1 MSYESKT
8 ANYPIMEKCSENVR
22 PVSGRSIDEINI
34 ENVLERKLTL
44 EDGRIS
50 RETLRMQAQIAAE
63 AGYKQISE
71 NLIRA
76 MELVS
81 VPDEVVLDTY
91 NAMRPYRAT
100 KDELMEIA
108 ETFEKEY
115 NSPSTASFI
124 REAAAVLE
132 KKKMLK
138 GDR

>member
-1 MSYESKT
+1 MSEENRT
-8 ANYPIMEKCSENVR
+8 MDYPVMEKCPEKVR

-34 ENVLERKLTL
+34 ENVLKKKLTL

-50 RETLRMQAQIAAE
+50 RQTLDMQAQIAAK
-63 AGYKQISE
+63 AGYRQVSE

-100 KDELMEIA
+100 KEELMAIA
-108 ETFEKEY
+108 KTFEKEY
-115 NSPSTASFI
+115 NSPSTAGFI
-124 REAAAVLE
+124 REAAEVLE